1 MTGPTRIDIHEL
13 LEQREWLQRLACRL
27 LGVGPDA
34 DDLTQE
40 TLARALAAPAP
51 RAFSRAWLARIA
63 RNLFA
68 ERRRSEAGRR
78 SHEEVAARPEAT
90 GDSDAVDRADL
101 QRVLL
106 EAVLRLEEPSR
117 TAVILR
123 YLEGQ
128 SYEDIALRQKA
139 SVPAIRKRV
148 SRAIELLKIELDE
161 HSGGRRE
168 WGVVLLPILGVKLP
182 EVSPAIPAATLPSV
196 LTGVLAMSTKSKLA
210 ASLAALVLI
219 GAFVVPALITP
230 RSRTSE
236 VQPGTVAQ
244 VLPTATV
251 LDGGASQNDRVTV
264 TNERTD
270 EVEPRKTSVL
280 AFPVQPRST
289 VGTLELRLEWPD
301 GSPAD
306 GVVARIVPW
315 GTDAFLYRREVRSG
329 PQGIAL
335 VEQLAPGLV
344 GVYLDRGPGGN
355 VEVEAGRTSVFEV
368 QIEPGFTAK
377 GRVLDADG
385 NVVLNAQICLSDYG
399 NLREGHVVGSS
410 GPTGEYEIRDLSG
423 SRHVSARHQGMAAS
437 AQYSL
442 SGYPG
447 DVVELDL
454 QLRGTGGT
462 ISGVVYSP
470 DGDPLEGARVLIC
483 PEAPASWLP
492 QNDQHPHQRTPL
504 PIELRTDPDGKFVT
518 AEVGV
523 GAMTVQAR
531 AGFGHP
537 WSSHETVEPG
547 ATLEMEIHLTHGAA
561 LQGIVRDADGAP
573 VSGARVAVGLY
584 GQFDTRAAVSD
595 ESGAYRLFGLP
606 SGEVTVVASLRE
618 YGKAEGKP
626 VLIQG
631 ADNRWDATLTEGNRV
646 AGTVVDMRGSPLIGW
661 NVRAGKSLGLWSA
674 NVKTDEEGRFKL
686 TGIPPSVDMLTIA
699 PPGIWSLDAMIL
711 RGALP
716 AVHDLMIKVPDDVRP
731 TASMVVRVL
740 RAGMPPGDGTKVQL
754 RSMQP
759 YSQQLRLDDEGRV
772 RVPDLI
778 PGEYTLEVRVPGCAE
793 LHRTFT
799 ATPDDE
805 VDLGTLEVATGGRV
819 HCFVSHSTGA
829 AMERV
834 YATIID
840 TEGIESRSI
849 QINDGEGVS
858 SPVSPGEVIVR
869 IQGQGLAAQF
879 VNAFVADGETTEVR
893 ATLRDG
899 TSRWIAI
906 RDTSGVSIIGFSRM
920 SVLDPMGRPILTG
933 GRLLGGALS
942 GTPTRIYLD
951 GLEMGAYSLEFV
963 AMDGRTGS
971 GELIV
976 SSLQALEGDALVIDV
991 Q

>member
-78 SHEEVAARPEAT
+78 SREEVAARPEAT

-344 GVYLDRGPGGN
+344 GVYLDRGWRPA
-355 VEVEAGRTSVFEV
+355 ERA
-368 QIEPGFTAK
+368 
-377 GRVLDADG
+377 
-385 NVVLNAQICLSDYG
+385 Y
-399 NLREGHVVGSS
+399 
-410 GPTGEYEIRDLSG
+410 
-423 SRHVSARHQGMAAS
+423 SRFKSNPASPQRAAS
-437 AQYSL
+437 LTQTGMSFSMPRSVSRTMEIY
-442 SGYPG
+442 G
-447 DVVELDL
+447 
-454 QLRGTGGT
+454 RGMLLG
-462 ISGVVYSP
+462 P
-470 DGDPLEGARVLIC
+470 AAPRVSMRFETCQAHDTC
-483 PEAPASWLP
+483 PRDIKAWR
-492 QNDQHPHQRTPL
+492 HPHSTRS
-504 PIELRTDPDGKFVT
+504 
-518 AEVGV
+518 
-523 GAMTVQAR
+523 QATQET
-531 AGFGHP
+531 
-537 WSSHETVEPG
+537 SS
-547 ATLEMEIHLTHGAA
+547 
-561 LQGIVRDADGAP
+561 
-573 VSGARVAVGLY
+573 
-584 GQFDTRAAVSD
+584 
-595 ESGAYRLFGLP
+595 
-606 SGEVTVVASLRE
+606 
-618 YGKAEGKP
+618 
-626 VLIQG
+626 
-631 ADNRWDATLTEGNRV
+631 N
-646 AGTVVDMRGSPLIGW
+646 
-661 NVRAGKSLGLWSA
+661 
-674 NVKTDEEGRFKL
+674 
-686 TGIPPSVDMLTIA
+686 
-699 PPGIWSLDAMIL
+699 
-711 RGALP
+711 
-716 AVHDLMIKVPDDVRP
+716 
-731 TASMVVRVL
+731 
-740 RAGMPPGDGTKVQL
+740 
-754 RSMQP
+754 
-759 YSQQLRLDDEGRV
+759 
-772 RVPDLI
+772 
-778 PGEYTLEVRVPGCAE
+778 
-793 LHRTFT
+793 
-799 ATPDDE
+799 
-805 VDLGTLEVATGGRV
+805 
-819 HCFVSHSTGA
+819 STC
-829 AMERV
+829 
-834 YATIID
+834 
-840 TEGIESRSI
+840 
-849 QINDGEGVS
+849 N
-858 SPVSPGEVIVR
+858 
-869 IQGQGLAAQF
+869 
-879 VNAFVADGETTEVR
+879 
-893 ATLRDG
+893 
-899 TSRWIAI
+899 
-906 RDTSGVSIIGFSRM
+906 
-920 SVLDPMGRPILTG
+920 
-933 GRLLGGALS
+933 
-942 GTPTRIYLD
+942 
-951 GLEMGAYSLEFV
+951 
-963 AMDGRTGS
+963 
-971 GELIV
+971 
-976 SSLQALEGDALVIDV
+976 
-991 Q
+991 